1 MKMKKKLFIPL
12 IAALLT
18 IGLTSVGFAAWVI
31 VGGDQQKVDDATFTA
46 YAVTDE
52 RYSFTAAVAG
62 NIVWGHPSE
71 TTMNSISDPWLIFRN
86 QADTQENLTVQ
97 LTLTPATGNTN
108 YKGNTVVYEVAV
120 SASGDAWAAVTGSN
134 KYVAAPENATYEVT
148 YGANGAIT
156 AVTKDVNGNK
166 TTLTEAATAEATKTT
181 YVEGSNGAITISL
194 DFSWGSYFTHEG
206 NIVNPYVYFNN
217 KSLASIGDEAYSIMQ
232 KIGALT
238 STNYVVTVD
247 GEIKG

>member
-52 RYSFTAAVAG
+52 RYSFTAAVDG
-62 NIVWGHPSE
+62 NIVWGHPDAA
-71 TTMNSISDPWLIFRN
+71 TMNSISNPWLIFRN

-108 YKGNTVVYEVAV
+108 YKSNTVVYEVAV

-148 YGANGAIT
+148 YDGNGAIT
-156 AVTKDVNGNK
+156 AVTKDVNGSK
-166 TTLTEAATAEATKTT
+166 TTLTAAATEATKTT
-181 YVEGSNGAITISL
+181 YVAGSNGAITISL
-194 DFSWGSYFTHEG
+194 DFSWGSYFTYNS
-206 NIVNPYVYFNN
+206 NIVNPYVYFNK
-217 KSLASIGDEAYSIMQ
+217 KSLESVGDEAYLIMQ